1 LPGLVVDRYG
11 PVSVIQCLTL
21 GMTRAEAWVIA
32 ALASLFPGGAVYRTD
47 DATAARIEGFGAEQ
61 GWRGDAGPSD
71 LVVNEGPCRLVVAI
85 GAGQKT
91 GLYLD
96 QRQNHALVAARAEGR
111 RVLDAFSYTGA
122 FACHALLGGASSA
135 LLLESSA
142 DALALA
148 RRNLELNGVADRAE
162 LHEANAFDALRAL
175 DSSGERFGLIVLD
188 PPPFTRRKDTVDSAA
203 RGYKEINLRAARL
216 LETGGVLATFSCSH
230 HIGPGLFETICRD
243 AIGDARVPMRV
254 LQSLT
259 QSADHPVRLAV
270 PEARYLTGLLL
281 ERV

>member
-1 LPGLVVDRYG
+1 
-11 PVSVIQCLTL
+11 
-21 GMTRAEAWVIA
+21 
-32 ALASLFPGGAVYRTD
+32 
-47 DATAARIEGFGAEQ
+47 
-61 GWRGDAGPSD
+61 
-71 LVVNEGPCRLVVAI
+71 
-85 GAGQKT
+85 
-91 GLYLD
+91 
-96 QRQNHALVAARAEGR
+96 VAARAEGR

-135 LLLESSA
+135 LLVESSA
-142 DALALA
+142 DVLALA

-175 DSSGERFGLIVLD
+175 EAGGERFGLIVLD

-216 LETGGVLATFSCSH
+216 LEAGGILATFSCSH
-230 HIGPGLFETICRD
+230 HIGSGLFETICGD

-259 QSADHPVRLAV
+259 QSADHPVRLAAH
-270 PEARYLTGLLL
+270 ETRYLTGLLL
-281 ERV
+281 ERL